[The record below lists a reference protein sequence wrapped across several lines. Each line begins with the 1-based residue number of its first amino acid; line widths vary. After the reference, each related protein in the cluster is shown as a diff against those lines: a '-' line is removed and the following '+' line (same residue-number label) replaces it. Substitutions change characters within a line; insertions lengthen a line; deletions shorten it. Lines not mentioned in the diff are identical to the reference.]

1 MKNKI
6 LLYILPII
14 ILFVIFN
21 LSFSHTAYAQNRC
34 GPCVP
39 NKAVYPKGDPNCVN
53 GYYRYDYYNNVSCDY
68 SVSSMGSFTSPS
80 SFSCNRAKS
89 PANFKELIENTLI
102 GCILSP
108 LIPLLF
114 GVTLVVFLWGI
125 FRFILSEGDAKKTG
139 KGVMLWGIVGLFVIA
154 SLWGLVKILQS
165 TINLDNTQVTPK
177 TIDLKI

>member
-102 GCILSP
+102 GCILS
-108 LIPLLF
+108 
-114 GVTLVVFLWGI
+114 
-125 FRFILSEGDAKKTG
+125 EGDAKKTG